1 MIRYFL
7 IIFFI
12 IFSASAEVVITEG
25 SYLYTSNISEDEA
38 CSLAKERAQL
48 KALEKVLG
56 QKISSEEMEN
66 CSEVDGKT
74 SCERNQ
80 FFLSSFDGEI
90 TGTEPVGKAKIIP
103 QEIVGSDKKA
113 SLCIVKFKFN
123 VEKTTTTLDANFDF
137 NVKLN
142 QKNFRDG
149 EELKIDIELNEPFY
163 LTVFQVLPYEKKD
176 YQVYKLFPNELEQ
189 DNFIKDNSFNL
200 PQNAKYEIYFPDVS
214 NKNSV
219 DEYLVF
225 VASEKDIKWLEKY
238 AKKED
243 LKSAYIKENS
253 IKYMY
258 KEYTIYK

>member
-1 MIRYFL
+1 MIKYIL
-7 IIFFI
+7 IIFFV
-12 IFSASAEVVITEG
+12 IFSASAEVVVTEAKYR
-25 SYLYTSNISEDEA
+25 YLGNISEDEA
-38 CSLAKERAQL
+38 CALAKERAKL

-56 QKISSEEMEN
+56 QTISSDEMES

-80 FFLSSFDGEI
+80 FFLSSFNGDI
-90 TGTEPVGKAKIIP
+90 TGLKQI
-103 QEIVGSDKKA
+103 DKE
-113 SLCIVKFKFN
+113 VTT
-123 VEKTTTTLDANFDF
+123 EKTSSGEKFSICKIKIKANVKRSTTTLDANFDF

-176 YQVYKLFPNELEQ
+176 YQVYKLFPNELEK

-200 PQNAKYEIYFPDVS
+200 PQKAKYEIYFPNIS

-243 LKSAYIKENS
+243 LKSAYIRENS
-253 IKYMY
+253 IKYLY

>member
-12 IFSASAEVVITEG
+12 IFSASAEVVVTEG
-25 SYLYTSNISEDEA
+25 SYLYTSDISENEA

-90 TGTEPVGKAKIIP
+90 TGTKPIGKPKIIP
-103 QEIVGSDKKA
+103 QEIVGSDSKA
-113 SLCIVKFKFN
+113 SLCIVKFRFN
-123 VEKTTTTLDANFDF
+123 VEKTTTNLDASFDF

-142 QKNFRDG
+142 EKNFRDG
-149 EELKIDIELNEPFY
+149 EELKIDIELNKPFY
-163 LTVFQVLPYEKKD
+163 LTIFQVLPYEKKD
-176 YQVYKLFPNELEQ
+176 YQVYKLFPNELEK
-189 DNFIKDNSFNL
+189 DNFIKDSSFNL
-200 PQNAKYEIYFPDVS
+200 PRNARYQIYFPNVS

-225 VASEKDIKWLEKY
+225 VASEKNIKWLKKY

-243 LKSAYIKENS
+243 LKKAYIRENS
-253 IKYMY
+253 IKYLY

>member
-12 IFSASAEVVITEG
+12 IFSASAEVVETEAKYR
-25 SYLYTSNISEDEA
+25 YLGNVSEDDA
-38 CSLAKERAQL
+38 CNLAKERAKL

-56 QKISSEEMEN
+56 QTISSDEMES

-80 FFLSSFDGEI
+80 FFLSSFNGDI
-90 TGTEPVGKAKIIP
+90 TGLKQLDKSVTTEKISSGEEVSICK
-103 QEIVGSDKKA
+103 IKIRS
-113 SLCIVKFKFN
+113 N
-123 VEKTTTTLDANFDF
+123 VERTTNTLDSSFDF

-142 QKNFRDG
+142 EKNFRDG
-149 EELKIDIELNEPFY
+149 EELKIDIELNKPLY
-163 LTVFQVLPYEKKD
+163 LSIFQVLPYEKKD
-176 YQVYKLFPNELEQ
+176 YQVYKLFPNELEP
-189 DNFIKDNSFNL
+189 NNYLKDNSFSL
-200 PQNAKYEIYFPDVS
+200 PKNAKYQIYFPEIS
-214 NKNSV
+214 NKNRV

-225 VASEKDIKWLEKY
+225 IASKKKINWLKKY
-238 AKKED
+238 TKKED
-243 LKSAYIKENS
+243 LKSAYIREKS